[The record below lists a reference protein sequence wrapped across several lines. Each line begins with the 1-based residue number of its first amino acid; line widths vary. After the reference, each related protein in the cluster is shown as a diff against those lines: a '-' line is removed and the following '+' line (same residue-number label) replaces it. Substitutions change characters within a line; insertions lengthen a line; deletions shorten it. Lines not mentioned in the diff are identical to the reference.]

1 MVNSEKARLPFV
13 SRMILVR
20 EFGPICR
27 RNTPNLCR
35 PPSAPADRGEAIACK
50 QRLGAKTKSYECG
63 VNQTSSGRLW
73 MVGGLKVWLYTA
85 SKAWLEMQCGKDS
98 KALKGAGTYR
108 LTVLANAPI
117 QQKWL
122 LTVYD

>member
-1 MVNSEKARLPFV
+1 
-13 SRMILVR
+13 
-20 EFGPICR
+20 
-27 RNTPNLCR
+27 
-35 PPSAPADRGEAIACK
+35 
-50 QRLGAKTKSYECG
+50 
-63 VNQTSSGRLW
+63 

-85 SKAWLEMQCGKDS
+85 SKAWLEMQYGKDS

-108 LTVLANAPI
+108 LTVVANAPI